1 MAQQNINQYVYEKF
15 KLNISLDN
23 TDMSLSSDE
32 NDYQQE
38 VIFSPY
44 LIAQTFGNK
53 LPIYYDTNSLLT
65 NLQHPLSYKSYDAEN
80 IFVSQIV
87 PKL

>member
-23 TDMSLSSDE
+23 TDMSLASDE

-44 LIAQTFGNK
+44 LIYWNVHKYF
-53 LPIYYDTNSLLT
+53 DS
-65 NLQHPLSYKSYDAEN
+65 
-80 IFVSQIV
+80 
-87 PKL
+87 

>member
-23 TDMSLSSDE
+23 TDMSLASDE

-44 LIAQTFGNK
+44 LIAETFGNK
-53 LPIYYDTNSLLT
+53 LPIYY
-65 NLQHPLSYKSYDAEN
+65 E
-80 IFVSQIV
+80 
-87 PKL
+87 